1 MADDAKDSISGEIA
15 TTLDK
20 LNLDTDLLRP
30 ITTEDLLYLLDRC
43 PFLQIV
49 SSGSA
54 STLPEVELV
63 TAKTNWVIHYYGDA
77 MSSSP
82 GKLLFQ
88 GGDFHILLQDD
99 DDDDDGGD
107 GGGPI
112 NPGKGTIWKQAFDTA
127 QEMMAL
133 AQKFGWAG
141 VKIIDGHPFMQWAA
155 WMYAQDEQMNLEGYQ
170 PDKEAHNNRRRIKRS
185 EIEDLAQVGIYPSS
199 RSRT

>member
-1 MADDAKDSISGEIA
+1 MADDTKDSISAEIEK
-15 TTLDK
+15 TLSK
-20 LNLDTDLLRP
+20 LDLDIGLLRP
-30 ITTEDLLYLLDRC
+30 ITDDDILYLLDRC

-54 STLPEVELV
+54 APLPEVELL

-99 DDDDDGGD
+99 DDDDDGG
-107 GGGPI
+107 GPI

-133 AQKFGWAG
+133 AQKLGWAG

-155 WMYAQDEQMNLEGYQ
+155 WMYAQDEQMNLEGYE
-170 PDKEAHNNRRRIKRS
+170 PDKEAHNKRRRIKRS
-185 EIEDLAQVGIYPSS
+185 EIEDLAQVDIHPYSPS
-199 RSRT
+199 